1 MKRLALLF
9 AGGAL
14 WLVFMAVPA
23 FADGGP
29 HSVPNNSG
37 TGGPG
42 LAGDCAGCHRAHTGQ
57 AADLLKSSMPGLC
70 LSCHNGTGAT
80 ANVVDGVQYVPV
92 GNAGAH
98 TSTILGALRGG
109 GFSYALLDTAGA
121 DRLSYNSRGGQ
132 VLTFGTSPAPGAG
145 TMTLTWAPFGT
156 FGGGALSFSATASAT
171 AVQGLADTLFG
182 VSSTYSGSTSLA
194 YMTGLPAGGSN
205 VVVTKSGTNFT
216 FAPHNALRL
225 ATMPLP
231 SITANGSGAS
241 ATMTN
246 GISIGNSG
254 HVGVLASG
262 AAVTSTHEGAGTVWG
277 NGPQGQGNAGSTGVT
292 LECTNCHNPHGNG
305 QYRILNTLPGE
316 DWSGLAGVAQWTAPT
331 NDVEVID
338 GPALTG
344 SQVHNYTVLPTTN
357 NSGLAADVI
366 GTYTDG
372 DYWRYKYDPSG
383 AANFTNFYLLKDPM
397 SSGWNGQTPTN
408 AAAIESVP
416 NTTLSAALAATG
428 SSASS
433 ACVASTSNM
442 PTHLPAS
449 EPQPLW
455 LVKIDTEI
463 LSVSVAT
470 TGTPPAACS
479 SATSWL
485 KLTRAQYGTTAAAH
499 SSGAA
504 VTVVGTGPAQ
514 DNADVPLYN
523 NLGRMTAWCI
533 SCHTR
538 YNGWAQNGTSSL
550 NAQTPIDAIYGFKHG
565 TTSTGCEQCHV
576 NHGTNAVMSG
586 VTLGVTFPG
595 SATVEDSALL
605 KVNNRGTC
613 QLCHD
618 PTGTVPAGTTVG
630 TVPANPVPGP

>member
-1 MKRLALLF
+1 
-9 AGGAL
+9 
-14 WLVFMAVPA
+14 MAIPA

-29 HSVPNNSG
+29 HVLPTNGG
-37 TGGPG
+37 TGSGG
-42 LAGDCAGCHRAHTGQ
+42 LTGDCASCHRAHTSQ
-57 AADLLKSSMPGLC
+57 AAFLLKSSQPGLC

-80 ANVVDGVQYVPV
+80 SDVVDGYQFVPNLID
-92 GNAGAH
+92 GQPTG
-98 TSTILGALRGG
+98 SILGALRGG
-109 GFSYALLDTAGA
+109 GFSYALIDTAGA
-121 DRLSYNSRGGQ
+121 DRLSYSSRGGQ
-132 VLTFGTSPAPGAG
+132 TLTFGTSPAPGAG

-171 AVQGLADTLFG
+171 TVQSAADALFG
-182 VSSTYSGSTSLA
+182 TSATYSGSTAAA
-194 YMTGLPAGGSN
+194 YMTGLPAGNSN

-225 ATMPLP
+225 APMPLP
-231 SITANGSGAS
+231 SITANGSGTS
-241 ATMTN
+241 ATMTD
-246 GISIGNSG
+246 GISVGNSG

-262 AAVTSTHEGAGTVWG
+262 EAVTSTHEGAGTVWG

-305 QYRILNTLPGE
+305 QYRILNTLPGA
-316 DWSGLAGVAQWTAPT
+316 DWSTTAGVAQWTTPT

-344 SQVHNYTVLPTTN
+344 IQVHNYTIKP
-357 NSGLAADVI
+357 GYLAQDVT
-366 GTYTDG
+366 GAYTVG
-372 DYWRYKYDPSG
+372 DYWRYKYDPTGTS
-383 AANFTNFYLLKDPM
+383 NFTNFYLLKDPM
-397 SSGWNGQTPTN
+397 NSGWNGQTPTN
-408 AAAIESVP
+408 AAAIESIP
-416 NTTLSAALAATG
+416 NTTLGAALTASATSATVG
-428 SSASS
+428 STAG
-433 ACVASTSNM
+433 M
-442 PTHLPAS
+442 PTHTPTT
-449 EPQPLW
+449 EPQPLF

-463 LSVSVAT
+463 LSVSVSNGT
-470 TGTPPAACS
+470 T
-479 SATSWL
+479 L
-485 KLTRAQYGTTAAAH
+485 KISRAQYGTTAAAH
-499 SSGAA
+499 SNGAA
-504 VTVVGTGPAQ
+504 VTIVGTGAAQ

-538 YNGWAQNGTSSL
+538 YNGWAQNGTSSYV
-550 NAQTPIDAIYGFKHG
+550 AEQTPIDAIYGWKHG

-576 NHGTNAVMSG
+576 NHGTNAVMTG
-586 VTLGVTFPG
+586 PAADVTFPG
-595 SATVEDSALL
+595 GNMPEDSALL